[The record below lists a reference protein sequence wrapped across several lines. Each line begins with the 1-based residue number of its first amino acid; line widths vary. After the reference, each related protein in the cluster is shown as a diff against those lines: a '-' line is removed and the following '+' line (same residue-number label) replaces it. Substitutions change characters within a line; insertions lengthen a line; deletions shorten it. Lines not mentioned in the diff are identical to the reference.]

1 MFADNPAGLDFNGD
15 FKVDDDDRRFLS
27 HLFVG
32 IGVSIYLSPKAE
44 ISK

>member
-1 MFADNPAGLDFNGD
+1 MFTDNPSGLDFNYD
-15 FKVDDDDRRFLS
+15 LKVDDSDRRFLS

-32 IGVSIYLSPKAE
+32 IGIAIYLPPRAD